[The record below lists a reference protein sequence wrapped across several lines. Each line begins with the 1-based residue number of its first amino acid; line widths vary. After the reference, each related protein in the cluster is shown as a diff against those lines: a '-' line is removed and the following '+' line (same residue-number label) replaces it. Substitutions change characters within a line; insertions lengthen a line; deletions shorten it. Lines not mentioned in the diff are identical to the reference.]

1 MPNNEE
7 CAESKEA
14 KIGNVVV
21 KNNTSSKKKSK
32 DMLKNIKKE
41 HKSKPKKLLK
51 RKEETVS
58 KPVTLVVPVKKPRI
72 TETPF
77 ANTDGSQND
86 KLPLKLDDV
95 PPELADTVLIPDI
108 DLRHLNTQLGAGKCD
123 QTSPMSNKV
132 LSTGKLKHEKR
143 KEDNL
148 KTDNAKKVASTS
160 HVGKLAHEIQFMKN
174 ELKKREVF
182 EKNILE
188 QMSKLI
194 ATSEQN
200 KKMLQSIT
208 DNWNE
213 FRETPSDKSSKA
225 LEEKTGV
232 PSVGFHR
239 KADKTIHIGEGI
251 YIPKATY
258 DAAKL
263 KAKTGSQFVKK
274 MLIPIFSPQELL
286 DSSVGGGKSNR
297 YKKETQKPPLDP
309 TRLLAVKSIYQYYL
323 ESLNKTSAEVQV
335 ELKKTKDYISSK
347 ISDMRKPPVSKK
359 SLKKN
364 EEFDYDQLEEELED
378 DGIEVSQSSD
388 EEADDLR
395 EKEDQ
400 EESDIED
407 AEKPEFA
414 ESDGESDR
422 NILDATGNESE
433 HSATEET

>member
-1 MPNNEE
+1 MKNNEE
-7 CAESKEA
+7 CAKSKEA

-21 KNNTSSKKKSK
+21 KNNTSSK
-32 DMLKNIKKE
+32 
-41 HKSKPKKLLK
+41 KSKPKKLLK

-72 TETPF
+72 TKTPF
-77 ANTDGSQND
+77 AKIDASQID

-95 PPELADTVLIPDI
+95 PLGLADTVLIPDI
-108 DLRHLNTQLGAGKCD
+108 DLGHLNTQLGAGKCH
-123 QTSPMSNKV
+123 QTSVMSNKV
-132 LSTGKLKHEKR
+132 LSIEKLKHEKR

-160 HVGKLAHEIQFMKN
+160 HVGKLAHEIQFIKN

-213 FRETPSDKSSKA
+213 FR
-225 LEEKTGV
+225 
-232 PSVGFHR
+232 
-239 KADKTIHIGEGI
+239 GI
-251 YIPKATY
+251 YH
-258 DAAKL
+258 
-263 KAKTGSQFVKK
+263 
-274 MLIPIFSPQELL
+274 
-286 DSSVGGGKSNR
+286 
-297 YKKETQKPPLDP
+297 
-309 TRLLAVKSIYQYYL
+309 YYL
-323 ESLNKTSAEVQV
+323 EPLNKTPEEVQV

-347 ISDMRKPPVSKK
+347 ISDMRIPPVSKK
-359 SLKKN
+359 SLKKD
-364 EEFDYDQLEEELED
+364 EEIDDEQLEEELED

-388 EEADDLR
+388 KTSDEEADDLR
-395 EKEDQ
+395 EKQDQ
-400 EESDIED
+400 EKSDIED
-407 AEKPEFA
+407 VEKPEFA

-422 NILDATGNESE
+422 NIIDATGNESE
-433 HSATEET
+433 HSATEKTEKIIFNVKIGKI